1 MELRMLNEKEKPA
14 AMALCWQV
22 FLQFEAP
29 DYPPEG
35 VAAFRS
41 YIDDEK
47 AVQALTVLGAFDGM
61 ELTGVLAAE
70 GNHVALF
77 FVDPAYHRRGVGRA
91 LLKRLLDERQNATLT
106 VNAAP
111 YAVEIYRR
119 LGFYPTDQER
129 LAPDGIR
136 YRPMERCPGVDVAA
150 PCPPPACPWISPT
163 KNIPNTPPPPG

>member
-1 MELRMLNEKEKPA
+1 MLNGAEKPA
-14 AMALCWQV
+14 AMALCWRV

-47 AVQALTVLGAFDGM
+47 TVQALTVLGAFDGM

-91 LLKRLLDERQNATLT
+91 LLKRLLEERQDATLT

-136 YRPMERCPGVDVAA
+136 YRPMERCPSVDADGPHV
-150 PCPPPACPWISPT
+150 PTGLSIDIST
-163 KNIPNTPPPPG
+163 

>member
-1 MELRMLNEKEKPA
+1 MELRILNEKEKPA
-14 AMALCWQV
+14 AMALCWRV
-22 FLQFEAP
+22 FLEFEAP

-47 AVQALTVLGAFDGM
+47 TVQALTVLGAFDGM
-61 ELTGVLAAE
+61 ELSGVLAAE

-77 FVDPAYHRRGVGRA
+77 FVGPAHHRRGVGRA
-91 LLKRLLDERQNATLT
+91 LMERLLEDRRGEILT

-119 LGFYPTDQER
+119 LGFQPTDRER

-136 YRPMERCPGVDVAA
+136 YRPMERRPESDL
-150 PCPPPACPWISPT
+150 SPST
-163 KNIPNTPPPPG
+163 HP

>member
-1 MELRMLNEKEKPA
+1 
-14 AMALCWQV
+14 MALCWRV

-35 VAAFRS
+35 VAAFQS
-41 YIDDEK
+41 YIEDAETVD
-47 AVQALTVLGAFDGM
+47 ALTVLGAFDNGA
-61 ELTGVLAAE
+61 LTGVLGAE

-91 LLKRLLDERQNATLT
+91 LMARLLEDRRTEALT

-111 YAVEIYRR
+111 YAVEIYHR
-119 LGFYPTDQER
+119 LGFRPTDRER

-136 YRPMERCPGVDVAA
+136 YRPMER
-150 PCPPPACPWISPT
+150 PPESDLSPST
-163 KNIPNTPPPPG
+163 RP

>member
-1 MELRMLNEKEKPA
+1 MELRVLSKEEKPA
-14 AMALCWQV
+14 AMALCWRV

-41 YIDDEK
+41 YIEDAET
-47 AVQALTVLGAFDGM
+47 ANALTVLGAFDGT

-77 FVDPAYHRRGVGRA
+77 FVDPAHHRRGVGRA
-91 LLKRLLDERQNATLT
+91 LLARLLEDRQAETLT

-119 LGFYPTDQER
+119 LGFHPTDQEQ

-136 YRPMERCPGVDVAA
+136 YRPMERRPASDQ
-150 PCPPPACPWISPT
+150 PPSMHP
-163 KNIPNTPPPPG
+163 

>member
-1 MELRMLNEKEKPA
+1 MLNGAEKPA
-14 AMALCWQV
+14 AMALCWRV

-35 VAAFRS
+35 VEAFRS
-41 YIDDEK
+41 YIEDEEK
-47 AVQALTVLGAFDGM
+47 IIALTALGAFHGS
-61 ELTGVLAAE
+61 ELVGVLAAE

-77 FVDPAYHRRGVGRA
+77 FVDPVYHGRGVGRA
-91 LLKRLLDERQNATLT
+91 LLERLLDERQNATLT

-119 LGFYPTDQER
+119 LGFHPTDQER

-136 YRPMERCPGVDVAA
+136 YRPMERCPSVDADGPHA
-150 PCPPPACPWISPT
+150 PTGLSIDIST
-163 KNIPNTPPPPG
+163 

>member
-1 MELRMLNEKEKPA
+1 MELRILSREEKPE
-14 AMALCWQV
+14 AMALCWRV
-22 FLQFEAP
+22 FLQFEAT

-41 YIDDEK
+41 YIEDAETVD
-47 AVQALTVLGAFDGM
+47 ALTVLGAFDNGA
-61 ELTGVLAAE
+61 LTGVLGAE

-91 LLKRLLDERQNATLT
+91 LLARLLEDRRTEALT

-119 LGFYPTDQER
+119 LGFRPTDRER

-136 YRPMERCPGVDVAA
+136 YRPMER
-150 PCPPPACPWISPT
+150 SPESDCSPST
-163 KNIPNTPPPPG
+163 RL